1 MLNLEKAAATIEK
14 RWEADATL
22 RERWDRFREVFRGD
36 FWKQSL
42 AKHLSR
48 VDSQKLFATVSQ
60 LAPLMTDSRPIWTVV
75 ARDPALQPVAELWNK
90 ALGYLWDHLDMSQ
103 KISASYQDAL
113 LMETGVLQID
123 WDPEEEEV
131 RVDVGDPREL
141 VFPDGGYDDLDD
153 CPWVCTRREYTVA
166 DVRRTYPDSA
176 KDIVPDTADTKTK
189 RRAYEADSFDS
200 HNDWVTVYELWMKDD
215 TVDDELNDDKDASN
229 GKKRL
234 KYPNGRVVVFT
245 RTGRKGKPLL
255 LDDYA
260 SPFAHGKSPYVLVYD
275 YRLSHSIWGIGE
287 ARHLLPLMNE
297 LNDVLQSISG
307 KVRNTCRPNMVVDP
321 EILDPAEVKANLH
334 RGYQVFTKKSQEDED
349 VRYTGIEPVPQIGPL
364 QTEYQYVTML
374 EGMIED
380 VTSVTEI
387 LKGQAAKRERQTAQ
401 EYSGLYEA
409 GHTRTRLRVRNMEKS
424 IERCLTRILDVSMQF
439 YNEPRAF
446 SQRDEDGAL
455 SFDYV
460 GNGRDV
466 AERAVTRQVDD
477 EFDRQE
483 REEVSEPFMGET
495 DRDAAKDR
503 ALTELIASLPVGEDR
518 VLAKFKVTVQPQSTL
533 PTDQQSRANLATRL
547 VQLGVIDDVDALKH
561 LNWPDRES
569 VIERKKQN
577 AEAAAMAQAGG
588 MEGVENVES
597 YGPAGPQRVE
607 PPALPA
613 EPATG

>member
-1 MLNLEKAAATIEK
+1 MIDLKKAAETIDR
-14 RWEADATL
+14 RWNADKAL
-22 RERWDRFREVFRGD
+22 RESWERFRVLFSSG
-36 FWKQSL
+36 FWKQTM
-42 AKHLSR
+42 AAHLSK
-48 VDSQKLFATVSQ
+48 VDAAKLFATVSQ
-60 LAPLMTDSRPIWTVV
+60 LAPLMTDSRPIWTVT
-75 ARDPALQPVAELWNK
+75 AREPSLQPVAELWNK
-90 ALGYLWDHLDMSQ
+90 ALGYLWDHLDMGE
-103 KISASYQDAL
+103 KITASYQDAL
-113 LMETGVLQID
+113 LMETGVLMVG
-123 WDPEEEEV
+123 WDPDDEEV
-131 RVDVGDPREL
+131 SVDVGDPRNL
-141 VFPDGGYDDLDD
+141 VFPDGGYNDLDE
-153 CPWVCTRREYTVA
+153 CPWVCQRRQYTVA
-166 DVRRTYPDSA
+166 DVRRTYPDTSE
-176 KDIVPDTADTKTK
+176 DIVPDAVQREED
-189 RRAYEADSFDS
+189 RLGYESDQFES

-215 TVDDELNDDKDASN
+215 TVDDELNDETEEPP
-229 GKKRL
+229 KKKKM
-234 KYPNGRVVVFT
+234 KYPNGRILVFT
-245 RTGRKGKPLL
+245 SSGRKSEPVE
-255 LDDYA
+255 LDSYP
-260 SPFAHGKSPYVLVYD
+260 SPYEHGKSPYVLVYD
-275 YRLSHSIWGIGE
+275 YRLAHSVWGIGE
-287 ARHLLPLMNE
+287 GRHLLPLLEE
-297 LNDVLQSISG
+297 LNEVLQSISG
-307 KVRNTCRPNMVVDP
+307 KIRNACRPNYV
-321 EILDPAEVKANLH
+321 LDPRFLDESDVKANLH
-334 RGYQVFTKKSQEDED
+334 RGYQIFVKKSQEEGDA
-349 VRYTGIEPVPQIGPL
+349 RYTGIELVPMSPPL
-364 QTEYQYVTML
+364 QQEYQYVTLL
-374 EGMIED
+374 EGLIED

-424 IERCLTRILDVSMQF
+424 IERTLTRILDVSMQF
-439 YNEPRAF
+439 YEEERPI
-446 SQRDEDGAL
+446 SQRDDDGAL

-460 GNGRDV
+460 GNGRAV
-466 AERAVTRQVDD
+466 AERAVMRQVDA

-483 REEVSEPFMGET
+483 REETSEPFMGET